1 MQHNNV
7 FFSSADVDRYR
18 EKLKTDP
25 AARARY
31 EKYTQTVE
39 KDLTEPYASWEEAND
54 SDTQGGNFGVLHS
67 QADRLSVSLGLKYL
81 VEGDLRCAERFKGLL
96 AHFIAFP
103 RWYGVSY
110 STRKPVPWHS
120 DLYSTAAT
128 LSFGRIYDLIFD
140 TLTPAE
146 RGDLAQGILGKGVL
160 PAFSDWV
167 LPQKRI
173 HALDSMGAQLV
184 GSVHRGG
191 GDRAAC
197 DQRPP
202 AGGAGR
208 RAAPRTRT
216 ARLRS
221 F

>member
-96 AHFIAFP
+96 AHFIAFT
-103 RWYGVSY
+103 RLYGENAGG
-110 STRKPVPWHS
+110 
-120 DLYSTAAT
+120 L
-128 LSFGRIYDLIFD
+128 LITD
-140 TLTPAE
+140 GEVE
-146 RGDLAQGILGKGVL
+146 RELWFNHQADGHVMHDNSNNILGGYETDAYMLLITRNKVKNDARALAVSCSYLRRDDAVFLAGFRKTTAEVCL
-160 PAFSDWV
+160 P
-167 LPQKRI
+167 
-173 HALDSMGAQLV
+173 
-184 GSVHRGG
+184 
-191 GDRAAC
+191 
-197 DQRPP
+197 
-202 AGGAGR
+202 
-208 RAAPRTRT
+208 
-216 ARLRS
+216 
-221 F
+221 